1 LSAEPGPIAPNR
13 QTITRNR
20 VCFVTVPHFPKHR
33 WFAVH
38 RGRSVANS
46 RHWRRASTGL
56 FRLAAMRWEARLRHA
71 ELVSVR
77 CLLVDDHSTFLD
89 AARGV
94 LDRDG
99 VAVAGTASS
108 IAEALRQAGALSL
121 DVAVVDIGLGDEN
134 GFDLAIVLVE
144 RGIPVIMTSTSAES
158 DYADLIAESPAAGFL
173 PKAELSA
180 ARVRRLLGLP
190 ESPVS

>member
-1 LSAEPGPIAPNR
+1 
-13 QTITRNR
+13 
-20 VCFVTVPHFPKHR
+20 
-33 WFAVH
+33 
-38 RGRSVANS
+38 
-46 RHWRRASTGL
+46 
-56 FRLAAMRWEARLRHA
+56 MRWEARLRHA